1 MNNHEAPNNEPKSL
15 EDSLG
20 EAKAKGLLI
29 ELDEIG
35 DNPETEAAKKKIAE
49 RTKETTEE
57 KGKRLLAAAEASMA
71 ERREAKGK
79 ELLAAAEESMTKLR
93 ERRRLLDL
101 EEARANIEN
110 IDDNTDD
117 NTNKKTLPN

>member
-1 MNNHEAPNNEPKSL
+1 
-15 EDSLG
+15 
-20 EAKAKGLLI
+20 
-29 ELDEIG
+29 
-35 DNPETEAAKKKIAE
+35 
-49 RTKETTEE
+49 
-57 KGKRLLAAAEASMA
+57 MA

>member
-1 MNNHEAPNNEPKSL
+1 MNSHEMPNNEPKSL
-15 EDSLG
+15 QDSLG
-20 EAKAKGLLI
+20 EAEAKGLVI
-29 ELDEIG
+29 DLDKIG
-35 DNPETEAAKKKIAE
+35 DNPETEAAKNKIAE

-71 ERREAKGK
+71 KRREAKGK

-101 EEARANIEN
+101 EKARENIEE
-110 IDDNTDD
+110 IDDD
-117 NTNKKTLPN
+117 TNEKTLPN